1 MAMAFDYASRAAKAN
16 SAGRTEQQRH
26 NQFHEFGD
34 WGAQPGR
41 MPMRTGRPVDYFIK
55 LSQRRCTLRSF

>member
-1 MAMAFDYASRAAKAN
+1 LTSEDYKERSNCFAQLAIGSAEPTVAAALMAMAFDYASRAAKAN

-34 WGAQPGR
+34 
-41 MPMRTGRPVDYFIK
+41 
-55 LSQRRCTLRSF
+55 